1 MVRYAALESDM
12 DIFDNGENS
21 MIGENGL
28 NISGG
33 QKTRINIARALYSD
47 RDIVLLDDPLSAVD
61 VHVGKYLVQEC
72 FLKYLRSKSIL
83 IITHAL

>member
-1 MVRYAALESDM
+1 MKFSALEYDM
-12 DIFDNGENS
+12 PIFDNAENS

-28 NISGG
+28 NLSGG

-61 VHVGKYLVQEC
+61 VHVGKYLV
-72 FLKYLRSKSIL
+72 
-83 IITHAL
+83 